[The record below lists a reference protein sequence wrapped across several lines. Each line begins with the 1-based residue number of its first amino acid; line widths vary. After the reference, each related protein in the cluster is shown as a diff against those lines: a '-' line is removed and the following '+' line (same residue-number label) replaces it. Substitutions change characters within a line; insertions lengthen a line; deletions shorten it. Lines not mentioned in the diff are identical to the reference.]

1 MLQLNQK
8 STKNRPVDLCR
19 IFSDFLIFHNQ
30 DNSTPLY
37 NNTRKKEK
45 KLRGYKLATLGKEV
59 DLRHLPT
66 AYSTSHLPKSGLCD
80 NCGLPLNNNGVVLA
94 CGHGYHPVCYGR
106 RCILCEN
113 FYKKGIFEN
122 VNSFLKRVEKET
134 DTLTQDDLDDEINE
148 EEEEESEK
156 TADEEIDVSATLE
169 AAINNINYW

>member
-1 MLQLNQK
+1 
-8 STKNRPVDLCR
+8 
-19 IFSDFLIFHNQ
+19 
-30 DNSTPLY
+30 
-37 NNTRKKEK
+37 
-45 KLRGYKLATLGKEV
+45 
-59 DLRHLPT
+59 
-66 AYSTSHLPKSGLCD
+66 TSYLPKSGLCD

-106 RCILCEN
+106 RCVYCEN

-122 VNSFLKRVEKET
+122 VNSFLKRVEKGT

-148 EEEEESEK
+148 EEEEESEE

>member
-1 MLQLNQK
+1 MILSLK
-8 STKNRPVDLCR
+8 IHFAKLA
-19 IFSDFLIFHNQ
+19 IIH
-30 DNSTPLY
+30 NSTPLY